1 MVLSAEVP
9 PSVVAVNVPLSVE
22 SRRMAEL
29 LLRNMAVLAEL
40 VGDLRGES
48 GSLIL
53 RRICKESLQWRREV
67 AGHRPENAM
76 AERPNN
82 EVTTPRPPAF
92 VLAPS
97 GARTSKSR
105 FLDFSLC
112 AHNPLHIHLNQP
124 LHPPVPN

>member
-48 GSLIL
+48 GSLMV
-53 RRICKESLQWRREV
+53 KESLQWRREV
-67 AGHRPENAM
+67 AGSGRSS
-76 AERPNN
+76 AE
-82 EVTTPRPPAF
+82 
-92 VLAPS
+92 
-97 GARTSKSR
+97 
-105 FLDFSLC
+105 
-112 AHNPLHIHLNQP
+112 
-124 LHPPVPN
+124 